1 MTVGPEGLLERGLM
15 RSLTATL
22 RADQE
27 SLRGG
32 RLTDRDCVSG
42 DVVEEFHGR
51 VLRPEQVLGAIPE

>member
-32 RLTDRDCVSG
+32 CLTDRDRVSG
-42 DVVEEFHGR
+42 DAGEEFHGR
-51 VLRPEQVLGAIPE
+51 VLRPEQVLVAFPQ

>member
-27 SLRGG
+27 SLRSA
-32 RLTDRDCVSG
+32 RLTDRD
-42 DVVEEFHGR
+42 
-51 VLRPEQVLGAIPE
+51 